1 MTLSLHFICLSIL
14 LAFSFSTLAAPI
26 SIEAQSVISK
36 VHTAAK
42 KKDTVALK
50 KLMVTEFVWSFGGD
64 SNAEQAIQAWKADK
78 SILKKMY
85 LATGQDCI
93 EKPDHSIECPK
104 NSGIGYRAGFKKTNE
119 GWRMF
124 YFVAGD

>member
-1 MTLSLHFICLSIL
+1 MTSSLRFICLSIL
-14 LAFSFSTLAAPI
+14 LAFSLSSLAAPI

-42 KKDTVALK
+42 EKDTVTLK
-50 KLMVTEFVWSFGGD
+50 KLMVTEFIWSFGGD
-64 SNAEQAIQAWKADK
+64 GNAEQAIQAWKADK
-78 SILKKMY
+78 SIFKKLY
-85 LATGQDCI
+85 RVTGEGCI
-93 EKPDHSIECPK
+93 TKPDHSIECPK
-104 NSGIGYRAGFKKTNE
+104 NAGTGYRAGFKKTTE

>member
-1 MTLSLHFICLSIL
+1 MTLPVRIICFSIL
-14 LAFSFSTLAAPI
+14 LVFSFSTLAAPF

-42 KKDTVALK
+42 NKDTVALK
-50 KLMVTEFVWSFGGD
+50 KLMVTEFIWSFGGD
-64 SNAEQAIQAWKADK
+64 ANAEQAIQAWKADK
-78 SILKKMY
+78 SIFKKMY
-85 LATGQDCI
+85 RATGQDCI
-93 EKPDHSIECPK
+93 EKSDYSIECPK
-104 NSGIGYRAGFKKTNE
+104 NAGTGYRAGFKKTTE

>member
-1 MTLSLHFICLSIL
+1 MTLSLRFICLSIL
-14 LAFSFSTLAAPI
+14 LAFSFSSLAAPI

-42 KKDTVALK
+42 EKDTVALK

-64 SNAEQAIQAWKADK
+64 ANAEQAIQAWKADK
-78 SILKKMY
+78 SMLKELY
-85 LATGQDCI
+85 RATGQDCI
-93 EKPDHSIECPK
+93 ENPDHSIECPK
-104 NSGIGYRAGFKKTNE
+104 NAGTGYRAGFKKTTE